1 LHKPISFVI
10 MVEETRQIT
19 YVVQNE

>member
-1 LHKPISFVI
+1 
-10 MVEETRQIT
+10 MVEETWQIT